1 MLPQILFKRSYS
13 LYFSEL
19 LPGQVK
25 ILPFVKLT
33 SSSVT
38 FSWNPPIIDRFEK
51 PILYYYIKIQKKISR
66 FLVLNINHTN
76 KINEKEV
83 QGLSPYTEYE
93 ISIAA
98 GNVYGIGEEKTVPF
112 TSGETGKKINFYTN
126 N

>member
-1 MLPQILFKRSYS
+1 M
-13 LYFSEL
+13 
-19 LPGQVK
+19 PGLVK
-25 ILPFVKLT
+25 ILPLVKLT

-38 FSWNPPIIDRFEK
+38 FSWNPPVIDRFET
-51 PILYYYIKIQKKISR
+51 PILYYHIKIQKTISR

-83 QGLSPYTEYE
+83 QGLSPYIEYKL
-93 ISIAA
+93 SIAA

-112 TSGETGKKINFYTN
+112 TSGETSKKINFYTN

>member
-1 MLPQILFKRSYS
+1 MK
-13 LYFSEL
+13 EL
-19 LPGQVK
+19 TLVK
-25 ILPFVKLT
+25 IT

-38 FSWNPPIIDRFEK
+38 FSWNPPTIDRFEK
-51 PILYYYIKIQKKISR
+51 PILYYHIKIQNKISR
-66 FLVLNINHTN
+66 LVVLNINYTN
-76 KINEKEV
+76 KINEKEE

-98 GNVYGIGEEKTVPF
+98 GNVYGFGEEKTVIF